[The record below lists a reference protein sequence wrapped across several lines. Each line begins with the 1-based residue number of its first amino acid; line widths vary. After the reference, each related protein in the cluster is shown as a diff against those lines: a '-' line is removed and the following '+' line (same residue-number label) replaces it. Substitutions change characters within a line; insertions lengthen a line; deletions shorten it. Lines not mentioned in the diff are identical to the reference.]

1 MELPKLVAEPSKFGM
16 DAAKTFDVNCCGWT
30 AEQPAGMR
38 QSTGGTFPLVSHLY
52 RAEFGVMNS

>member
-1 MELPKLVAEPSKFGM
+1 MELPKIVAEARK

-38 QSTGGTFPLVSHLY
+38 QSTGGTFPLVLHLY
-52 RAEFGVMNS
+52 HAEFGVMNS

>member
-1 MELPKLVAEPSKFGM
+1 M

-38 QSTGGTFPLVSHLY
+38 QSTGGTFPLVLHLY
-52 RAEFGVMNS
+52 HAEFGVMNS